1 MYECMEDVL
10 GEVDGGCVLVVKDT
24 QGRTFGAFINEG
36 LREQK
41 TYYGDGTWSVFPS
54 SYRTRAD
61 MWWYSFLW
69 KATPFPPS
77 DFRVGHSVKSFK
89 WTGQNEYYI
98 LTDSRSISVGGGD
111 GRFGL
116 WIDGVFEKGYS
127 SRCPCFGNEP
137 LVDWEKGRGV
147 EEAQFEVLQFE
158 VWAVGL

>member
-1 MYECMEDVL
+1 M
-10 GEVDGGCVLVVKDT
+10 
-24 QGRTFGAFINEG
+24 
-36 LREQK
+36 
-41 TYYGDGTWSVFPS
+41 
-54 SYRTRAD
+54 
-61 MWWYSFLW
+61 
-69 KATPFPPS
+69 
-77 DFRVGHSVKSFK
+77 KSFK
-89 WTGQNEYYI
+89 WTGLNEYYI

-137 LVDWEKGRGV
+137 LVEWERGRGI